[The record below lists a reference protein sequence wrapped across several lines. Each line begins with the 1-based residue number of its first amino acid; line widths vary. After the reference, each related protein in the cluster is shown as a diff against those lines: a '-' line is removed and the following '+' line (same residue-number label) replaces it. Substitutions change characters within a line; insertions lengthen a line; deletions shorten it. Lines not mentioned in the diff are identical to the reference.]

1 MNAAGI
7 GAVLAAFPQR
17 PLVLNP
23 PRPPLAGR
31 LATMAGWLFFI
42 GVLIAT
48 LVWIWPA
55 LQSDWKVRDSAQPVR
70 GGTVSGKCH
79 SKVIFHICDVTLGT
93 PPPHPIAPVRP
104 LAPVQP
110 LDPTNRPIKRDV
122 TYMFV
127 DFHLG
132 AYEML
137 VMADP
142 RRPELLTKDLG
153 LDKFYNRAISLGALW
168 LFMLAG
174 ALVSAKLA
182 WRSSKVHNAVLAS
195 SGQVLIPVVLQL
207 VNHAAGRR
215 NATWTVR
222 DQSGVDAEW
231 TVPAATRPFI
241 LGSGAIVLGIAGPGG
256 NAMPLDAELRWIDL
270 TEAERAAIFTAQA
283 HSIASTQAEFA
294 TIQGR

>member
-7 GAVLAAFPQR
+7 GEVLAAFPQR
-17 PLVLNP
+17 PLDLNP
-23 PRPPLAGR
+23 PRPPLGGR

-55 LQSDWKVRDSAQPVR
+55 LQSDWQVRDNAQPVR

-79 SKVIFHICDVTLGT
+79 SKVIFHLCDATLGT
-93 PPPHPIAPVRP
+93 PPPRSIAPVRP

-110 LDPTNRPIKRDV
+110 LDPINRPLKRDV
-122 TYMFV
+122 TYMFL
-127 DFHLG
+127 DFHFG
-132 AYEML
+132 AYEMA

-142 RRPELLTKDLG
+142 RRPELLTTDLG

-168 LFMLAG
+168 LFMLTG

-182 WRSSKVHNAVLAS
+182 WRSSKIHNAILAS

-207 VNHAAGRR
+207 ANHTAGRR

-222 DQSGVDAEW
+222 DQSGGDTEW
-231 TVPAATRPFI
+231 TVPSTARPFI
-241 LGSGAIVLGIAGPGG
+241 LGSGASVLGLAGPGG
-256 NAMPLDAELRWIDL
+256 NAMPLDAELRWVDL
-270 TEAERAAIFTAQA
+270 TEDERAAIFAAQA
-283 HSIASTQAEFA
+283 HSIAAMQAA
-294 TIQGR
+294 RADIGAR

>member
-1 MNAAGI
+1 MHAAGI

-17 PLVLNP
+17 PLDLNP
-23 PRPPLAGR
+23 PRPPLGGR
-31 LATMAGWLFFI
+31 LATMAGWLFFA

-55 LQSDWKVRDSAQPVR
+55 LQSDWQIKDSAQPAHR
-70 GGTVSGKCH
+70 GTVSGKCH

-93 PPPHPIAPVRP
+93 PPPRPIAPARP

-110 LDPTNRPIKRDV
+110 LDPNNRPIKRDV

-127 DFHLG
+127 DLHFG
-132 AYEML
+132 AYEMQ

-142 RRPELLTKDLG
+142 RRPALLTTDLG
-153 LDKFYNRAISLGALW
+153 LDKFYDRAISLGALW

-182 WRSSKVHNAVLAS
+182 WRSSKVHNAILAS

-207 VNHAAGRR
+207 ANHTAGRR

-222 DQSGVDAEW
+222 DQSGGDAEW
-231 TVPAATRPFI
+231 IVPAAARPFI
-241 LGSGAIVLGIAGPGG
+241 LGSGALVLGIAGPGG
-256 NAMPLDAELRWIDL
+256 SAMPLDAELRWIDL
-270 TEAERAAIFTAQA
+270 TDAERAAIFAAQA
-283 HSIASTQAEFA
+283 HSIAATQAELA
-294 TIQGR
+294 AIQGR